1 MTRTLALVENPLQ
14 FLNLLEWA
22 LGEHDGAPDPDRCEA
37 AVLLPRDPAARHQL
51 GVMARLAR
59 AEGIGVGLY
68 DIRRVPVGFPRA
80 PAALVAKLAG
90 AERLV
95 IGDPFSKMVQR
106 LLPLARRPDLVL
118 VDDGT
123 ATLELSRGLLADSLP
138 PVRRH
143 RKRPA
148 SAAAVRLARRIA
160 PEGGGHL
167 EVFSCRPADLEL
179 PPGSIT
185 SVNTYSWAR
194 QRYGPPQVHPGVD
207 LLGSSLAETGHIDF
221 EHYIRAVI
229 SLADQVNAER
239 YFADRREDPDKLRLI
254 AEHAELDIVRPELPL
269 ELELL
274 KGPVAN
280 TLISL
285 SSTLHTLPLV
295 LAGTGVEVTVHPEV
309 AHWLEPGRSQRS
321 AAFLE
326 KETHT

>member
-14 FLNLLEWA
+14 LLNVLEWA
-22 LGEHDGAPDPDRCEA
+22 LGEHDGAPDPEGCEA
-37 AVLLPRDPAARHQL
+37 AVLLPRDPATRHQL

-68 DIRRVPVGFPRA
+68 DIRRVPVGFPRV
-80 PAALVAKLAG
+80 PAALVSKLAG

-95 IGDPFSKMVQR
+95 IGDPFSRMFQR
-106 LLPLARRPDLVL
+106 LLPAARTRDFVL

-123 ATLELSRGLLADSLP
+123 ATLELSRSLLAGSPP
-138 PVRRH
+138 PVRWH
-143 RKRPA
+143 RRRPA
-148 SAAAVRLARRIA
+148 SAAAARVARRVA

-167 EVFSCRPADLEL
+167 EVFSCRTSELEL

-185 SVNTYSWAR
+185 SANTYSWAR

-207 LLGSSLAETGHIDF
+207 LIGSSLAENGLIGF
-221 EHYIRAVI
+221 ERYIRGII

-239 YFADRREDPDKLRLI
+239 YFADHREDPDKLRLI
-254 AEHAELDIVRPELPL
+254 AEHAELEIVQPELPV

-285 SSTLHTLPLV
+285 SATVHTLPLV
-295 LAGTGVEVTVHPEV
+295 LAGTGVEITVCADV
-309 AHWLEPGRSQRS
+309 ADRLEPGRSERS
-321 AAFLE
+321 AAFLAE
-326 KETHT
+326 IMHE